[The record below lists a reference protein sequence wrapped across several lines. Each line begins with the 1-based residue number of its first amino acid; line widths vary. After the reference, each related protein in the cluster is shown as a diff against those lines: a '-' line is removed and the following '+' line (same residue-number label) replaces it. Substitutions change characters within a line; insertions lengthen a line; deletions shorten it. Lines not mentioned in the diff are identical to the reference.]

1 VWQVLRQIRQ
11 HAIRA
16 VGLLSDSDTARAAL
30 VAKIDVMLIEL
41 GLLRDRLRVAD
52 ASSAS
57 DVRLV
62 RHCPGGLPHF
72 IRAVRPRGWIKISPD
87 PDLIEKIRD
96 LAGLYLSPPLAAA
109 VYAVDEKAQ
118 IQALNRSAPILPMLP
133 TTPQKATH
141 DYVRNGTLD
150 LFAALEVATGEVITD
165 LRKSHTAADFIAFLN
180 KDRPRG
186 HRRPRRSAH
195 RSVQALAQGIRDWV
209 ETWNDNP

>member
-16 VGLLSDSDTARAAL
+16 VGLLSDPDTARAAL

-62 RHCPGGLPHF
+62 RHCPGGLPHS
-72 IRAVRPRGWIKISPD
+72 IRAVRPLAWIKISPD

-109 VYAVDEKAQ
+109 VYAVDEKPR
-118 IQALNRSAPILPMLP
+118 IQAQPVRTDPADAAHHP
-133 TTPQKATH
+133 AEGHH

-186 HRRPRRSAH
+186 H
-195 RSVQALAQGIRDWV
+195 
-209 ETWNDNP
+209 